1 MLSRKAALLLIL
13 AACCTLFGAEV
24 LARPMRAECTGPA
37 APGEQFLGQVTPAE
51 ANTLLKVFGQ
61 SKRFLL
67 LDVRTES
74 EYEAGHLAGSRQLD
88 FYAPDFPKLLA
99 AIPRDV
105 VILVYCASGNRSK
118 QTMTMLGSLCFPV
131 VLDLQGGVKRW
142 VGEGYPLVQ

>member
-67 LDVRTES
+67 LDVRTDFAAEKVLRLPTGAALGAPAS
-74 EYEAGHLAGSRQLD
+74 AAQKRGREPQMPHSRCRQ
-88 FYAPDFPKLLA
+88 APVREHPRSRPSGRFPGCTSLSL
-99 AIPRDV
+99 RV
-105 VILVYCASGNRSK
+105 WRLSNGNA
-118 QTMTMLGSLCFPV
+118 QPENV
-131 VLDLQGGVKRW
+131 
-142 VGEGYPLVQ
+142 